1 MMTRKAR
8 ALGMTKTVYRN
19 ASGLPDDEQVTSAR
33 DQSILGRAI
42 QERFPRYYKYFQI
55 RTFTFHGQSI
65 GNHNRL
71 LGRVEGRGTIVD
83 VGARK

>member
-1 MMTRKAR
+1 
-8 ALGMTKTVYRN
+8 MTKTIYRN

-55 RTFTFHGQSI
+55 RTFTFYG
-65 GNHNRL
+65 
-71 LGRVEGRGTIVD
+71 
-83 VGARK
+83 